1 MLDLNDDGERW
12 EGDVLNNEPYGWGV
26 LYDNENRRM
35 YEGFRIGEV
44 NVCYGTQYYS
54 DIQKPEYEGMIY
66 KGKRW
71 GRGVQYDR
79 NGKTMFEG
87 EWVNDENTITKR
99 ILLNEET
106 HLLHPHLEELIIQNN
121 SCNGPEWN
129 ALTLSFMPKLRLF
142 EVGDNCFEYVDD
154 VKLVALSELERIV
167 MGQNSFTKRKGR
179 YGYDPSRHF
188 DLENCSSLKEL
199 KIGRWSFSDYST
211 CKLDNLPSLE
221 GIEMGEG
228 TLWTYSFYCASLE
241 MKSASQ
247 RMK

>member
-1 MLDLNDDGERW
+1 
-12 EGDVLNNEPYGWGV
+12 
-26 LYDNENRRM
+26 M
-35 YEGFRIGEV
+35 YEGFQIGKK

-66 KGKRW
+66 KGQRW

-79 NGKTMFEG
+79 NGKTVFEG

-121 SCNGPEWN
+121 SCNGPEWT
-129 ALTLSFMPKLRLF
+129 ALNLSFMPKLRLF
-142 EVGDNCFEYVDD
+142 EVGDNCFEYVDE

-167 MGQNSFTKRKGR
+167 MGQNSFTKRKGS

>member
-1 MLDLNDDGERW
+1 MLDLSDDGERW

-26 LYDNENRRM
+26 LYDSENRRM
-35 YEGFRIGEV
+35 YEGFQIGEW
-44 NVCYGTQYYS
+44 NVCYGTRYYS
-54 DIQKPEYEGMIY
+54 DIQKPEYEGMINT
-66 KGKRW
+66 GKRW
-71 GRGVQYDR
+71 GRGIQYDR
-79 NGKTMFEG
+79 NGNTMFEG
-87 EWVNDENTITKR
+87 EWVNDENMITKR

-106 HLLHPHLEELIIQNN
+106 YLLHPHLEELIVQDN
-121 SCNGPEWN
+121 SCNGPEWT
-129 ALTLSFMPKLRLF
+129 ALNLSFMPKLRFF

-154 VKLVALSELERIV
+154 VKLVALSELERVV
-167 MGQNSFTKRKGR
+167 MCKNSFTKRKGR

-188 DLENCSSLKEL
+188 DLENCPSLKEL
-199 KIGRWSFSDYST
+199 KIGHWSFSDYST

>member
-26 LYDNENRRM
+26 LYDSENRMM
-35 YEGFRIGEV
+35 YEGFQIGEW
-44 NVCYGTQYYS
+44 NVCYGTRYYS
-54 DIQKPEYEGMIY
+54 DIQKPEYEGMINT
-66 KGKRW
+66 GKRW
-71 GRGVQYDR
+71 GRGIQYDR
-79 NGKTMFEG
+79 NGNTMFEG
-87 EWVNDENTITKR
+87 EWVNDENMITKR
-99 ILLNEET
+99 ILLNEDT
-106 HLLHPHLEELIIQNN
+106 HLLHPHLEELIIQDN
-121 SCNGPEWN
+121 SCNGPEWT
-129 ALTLSFMPKLRLF
+129 ALNLSFMPKLRLF

-167 MGQNSFTKRKGR
+167 MGQNSFTKRKGS

-228 TLWTYSFYCASLE
+228 TLWTYSFYYASLE

>member
-1 MLDLNDDGERW
+1 MLDLSDDGERW

-26 LYDNENRRM
+26 LYDSENRMM
-35 YEGFRIGEV
+35 YEGFQIGEW
-44 NVCYGTQYYS
+44 NVCYGTRYYS
-54 DIQKPEYEGMIY
+54 DIQKPEYEGMINT
-66 KGKRW
+66 GKRW
-71 GRGVQYDR
+71 GRGIQYDR
-79 NGKTMFEG
+79 NGNTMFEG
-87 EWVNDENTITKR
+87 EWVNDENMITKR

-106 HLLHPHLEELIIQNN
+106 HLLHPHLEELIIQDN
-121 SCNGPEWN
+121 SCNGPEWT
-129 ALTLSFMPKLRLF
+129 ALNLSFMPKLRLF
-142 EVGDNCFEYVDD
+142 KVGDNCFEYVDD
-154 VKLVALSELERIV
+154 VKLVALSELERVV
-167 MGQNSFTKRKGR
+167 MGKNSFTKRKGR

-188 DLENCSSLKEL
+188 DLENCPSLKEL
-199 KIGRWSFSDYST
+199 KIGHWSFSDYST